1 MQTRRGTVLG
11 KRGYHESSSAKTQ
24 VVCEQLHTPES
35 SPNPKRPRTSL
46 TLDDDG
52 SNKENIP
59 PLKDCL
65 ISAEL
70 TPPRRARAL
79 RRSATEDTTPMRLG
93 HIHLFLAHLIIH
105 YVFRYP
111 TLCIYVVSATVYSIN
126 NNNFVSE
133 LCNATTN
140 STRPL
145 IASSYPYPCSTS
157 LHL

>member
-59 PLKDCL
+59 PLKDSL
-65 ISAEL
+65 NSAEL
-70 TPPRRARAL
+70 TPSRRARAL
-79 RRSATEDTTPMRLG
+79 RRSATEDTTPIRLG
-93 HIHLFLAHLIIH
+93 HIYLFLPLLIIH
-105 YVFRYP
+105 YVLRYS
-111 TLCIYVVSATVYSIN
+111 TLCIYLVAATVYSIN
-126 NNNFVSE
+126 NNFGSE
-133 LCNATTN
+133 LCNAATDA
-140 STRPL
+140 TRPF
-145 IASSYPYPCSTS
+145 IASSHPYPCSTS
-157 LHL
+157 LHLQ